1 MRAGSFQSSLAGG
14 LGLLLLVT
22 TPARAG
28 DALMDSSP
36 FLPASAAPAAATT
49 EGPIEFHGILA
60 TADGERF
67 SIYSPSTKS
76 ATWVG
81 LNEKGKPFVVRSHQT
96 VNSNDQITVDYQ
108 GRSMVL
114 ALKAPKIASQA
125 IPAAPAPGL
134 GPNGGMQMVNAPAVQ
149 AAPAALPAGASL
161 DEWAAEV
168 QRRRALRQQAPATP
182 APASPPVAPG
192 GPAGAATQR

>member
-36 FLPASAAPAAATT
+36 FLPAGAAPAAATT